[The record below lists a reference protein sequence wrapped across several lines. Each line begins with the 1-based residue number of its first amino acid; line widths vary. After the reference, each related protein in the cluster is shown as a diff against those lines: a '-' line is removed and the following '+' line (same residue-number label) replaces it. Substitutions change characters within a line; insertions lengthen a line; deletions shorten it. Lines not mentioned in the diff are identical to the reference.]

1 MRISTGMK
9 KGSNGRVTELRIN
22 NQGPR
27 FSATITLESSE
38 FTGTEDFTRLTT
50 RPPVDFEDCKINRD
64 DQGRPRSIELLS
76 GRQLPLARNEAIWV
90 YIDES
95 GQG

>member
-1 MRISTGMK
+1 MK

-27 FSATITLESSE
+27 FSAVITLENSE
-38 FTGTEDFTRLTT
+38 FAGTEDFKHLTT
-50 RPPVDFEDCKINRD
+50 RPPVDFDECTINRD

-76 GRQLPLARNEAIWV
+76 SRQLPLARNEAIWV
-90 YIDES
+90 YIDEPAR
-95 GQG
+95 